1 MGRHPGSLSRPVD
14 LVVLELRVGY
24 NPGVAFGL
32 AGTVPAGFLVAATAV
47 LTAGIF
53 IYAVVASPWL
63 GPWTVAG
70 TTLVAGGALGNLVD
84 RAMDGRVTDYMH
96 SGWFPTFNLADVG
109 ITLGVACVVIGAR
122 QDGWPSGRAA
132 SGSSI
137 R

>member
-1 MGRHPGSLSRPVD
+1 MRSNFQILSRAWDALRSQWLLAIGLCVLHGIVN
-14 LVVLELRVGY
+14 LVLGSVG
-24 NPGVAFGL
+24 FGL
-32 AGTVPAGFLVAATAV
+32 G
-47 LTAGIF
+47 
-53 IYAVVASPWL
+53 S
-63 GPWTVAG
+63 
-70 TTLVAGGALGNLVD
+70 LVAGGALGNLVD